1 MADMIDSFLQLSR
14 TTQGE
19 LAVRRVNL
27 SEHVA
32 HIVQKLRDRDP
43 DRQVEL
49 VLENDVYADVDH
61 RFFTMLL
68 ENLLDNAWKY
78 TSQTDAARIRSEERR
93 VGKEGR
99 AK

>member
-43 DRQVEL
+43 LAEEDDDYFIPQASIHFGKRCLYHQNANLALLCAGLMIDR
-49 VLENDVYADVDH
+49 VLTGDV
-61 RFFTMLL
+61 L
-68 ENLLDNAWKY
+68 
-78 TSQTDAARIRSEERR
+78 
-93 VGKEGR
+93 
-99 AK
+99 